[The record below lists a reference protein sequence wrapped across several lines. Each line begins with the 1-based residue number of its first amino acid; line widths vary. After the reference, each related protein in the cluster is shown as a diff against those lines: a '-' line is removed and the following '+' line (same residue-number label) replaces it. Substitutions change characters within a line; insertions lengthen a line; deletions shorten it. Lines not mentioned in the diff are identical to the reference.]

1 MFGKVMNA
9 PLRNLLNVF
18 KKYLHKYQIKILKPL
33 EFLFNPYPLK
43 IKLIIYIIDYF

>member
-18 KKYLHKYQIKILKPL
+18 KKYLHKYQIKEGGGGVKLLPPPL
-33 EFLFNPYPLK
+33 ELFEK
-43 IKLIIYIIDYF
+43 FQKL